1 MPGSYNRKNAHWMLA
16 AMESL
21 GRGKGKGFLESY
33 PGMAS
38 FISYDLKYLAVN
50 QQLADYLGKSVEY
63 FVGKPVHCKNDNLR
77 GNLEQFISS
86 DLREKTWEVNFIDPQ
101 VVFAISAKK
110 LSSGIILSAVD
121 ITAIKISEQ
130 RNLALIK
137 SIPQVLKQS
146 EPRRSNNNLEDL
158 IEQLTENPLF
168 SNSGIQNL
176 SQSQIEKLIK
186 LEVEIRE
193 AGIRL
198 KNIEQLVCMSDNSII
213 ARLRELEFRQ
223 KQDEDSRENIDSDL
237 SNLRIIGRVI
247 AKTPGGLKT
256 WLFLMTTAIAVAIFS
271 IDLSIRFSGIDQLKN
286 LQQMHQKIE
295 DVNK

>member
-1 MPGSYNRKNAHWMLA
+1 
-16 AMESL
+16 MESL
-21 GRGKGKGFLESY
+21 AEGKGNFLDSY

-50 QQLADYLGKSVEY
+50 QQLADFFNKPVES
-63 FVGKPVHCKNDNLR
+63 FVGKPMNCKNDNLR
-77 GNLEQFISS
+77 ENIEQFINQ
-86 DLREKTWEVNFIDPQ
+86 DYEAKTWEVRFNSPKF
-101 VVFAISAKK
+101 VFAISAKK
-110 LSSGIILSAVD
+110 LSEGIVLSSID
-121 ITAIKISEQ
+121 ITNVKTSEE
-130 RNLALIK
+130 RSLALIK

-146 EPRRSNNNLEDL
+146 DSRRSNSNLEDL

-168 SNSGIQNL
+168 SNSSIQNL
-176 SQSQIEKLIK
+176 SQNQIEKLVK

-198 KNIEQLVCMSDNSII
+198 KNIEKLVYMSDNSMI

-237 SNLRIIGRVI
+237 SNLRVIGRVI
-247 AKTPGGLKT
+247 RQTPGGIKT
-256 WLFLMTTAIAVAIFS
+256 WFVLMTTAIVVAIFS
-271 IDLSIRFSGIDQLKN
+271 IDLSIRFSGIDKLKN
-286 LQQMHQKIE
+286 LQQMHQTIE